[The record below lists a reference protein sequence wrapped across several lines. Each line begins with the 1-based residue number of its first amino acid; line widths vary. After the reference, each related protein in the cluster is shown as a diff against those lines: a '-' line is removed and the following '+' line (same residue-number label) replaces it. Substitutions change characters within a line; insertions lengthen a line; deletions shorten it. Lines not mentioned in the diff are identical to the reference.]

1 MANIPSSDQRCTA
14 AGPRMEFRRAEGD
27 RILIGLT
34 DFAQRQLGD
43 VVLVEVPIVGDRFE
57 AGQPF
62 GGVES
67 VKAVSEIYVP
77 LKGEVVEVNEFL
89 NESPEQ
95 VNDDPYGDGWLIRLR
110 TDGPASH
117 DGLLDAAAYAD
128 YLKEEAA
135 D

>member
-1 MANIPSSDQRCTA
+1 MANIPSDRLYSRDHEWA
-14 AGPRMEFRRAEGD
+14 LIEGD

-43 VVLVEVPIVGDRFE
+43 VVFVEVPNVGDRFE
-57 AGQPF
+57 AGEPF
-62 GGVES
+62 GSVES

-77 LKGEVVEVNEFL
+77 LKGQVVEVNEAL

-110 TDGPASH
+110 TDGPASP

>member
-1 MANIPSSDQRCTA
+1 MANIPSDRLYSRDHEWA
-14 AGPRMEFRRAEGD
+14 LVEGD

-43 VVLVEVPIVGDRFE
+43 VVFVEVPNVGDRFE
-57 AGQPF
+57 AGRPF
-62 GGVES
+62 GSVES
-67 VKAVSEIYVP
+67 VKSVSEIYVP
-77 LKGEVVEVNEFL
+77 LKGQVVEVNESL

-110 TDGPASH
+110 ADGPVSP

-135 D
+135 DN